1 MIKYSWLREGNWETV
16 LKLEFTPL
24 KDYDKAEMTLQL
36 IYRYVENEMQQETWR
51 QTFSDIH

>member
-24 KDYDKAEMTLQL
+24 KDHDKAEMTLQL
-36 IYRYVENEMQQETWR
+36 IYIYVENEMQQETWR